1 MKIAQGNGLLICRL
15 QGNDAGSNILYFTH
29 CVWQDR
35 NLLVNELQSLVT
47 ETKRKY
53 PDVKEV

>member
-1 MKIAQGNGLLICRL
+1 VKIAQGNGLFIYRL
-15 QGNDAGSNILYFTH
+15 LENDAGSNILCFPH